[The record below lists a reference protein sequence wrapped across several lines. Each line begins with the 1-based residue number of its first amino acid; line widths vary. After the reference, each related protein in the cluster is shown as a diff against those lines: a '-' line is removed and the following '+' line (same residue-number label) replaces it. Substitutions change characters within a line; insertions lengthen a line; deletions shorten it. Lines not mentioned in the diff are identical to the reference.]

1 MTGGDGDQDSADF
14 ELLFEMDGTA
24 QSVSCMRCGVNYQ
37 AGNTLTVPVPALAS
51 LGITNPITLTVDT
64 VATVNGI
71 PGVITGVS
79 VSSKW
84 PDPIVILPTW
94 HVSTTALNADLL
106 FDFSKVRTY
115 YDNVMKGTQTDAGLA
130 LADFRAGSQTW
141 FRQWDA
147 NGDGKLVKDELTADM
162 PRDGSSCVRQATL
175 KCPKGKQ
182 LVDGAMKKANVCEA
196 CPSGK
201 FSNADDDKPCG
212 LHTVT
217 GWATVASGAVCGSSW
232 NIPELIN
239 MPNSGVKNF
248 GPKTLDACK
257 QACVDLGA
265 ECGAISHGNG
275 ATDRL
280 VQSCFLHRTQTLT
293 DRTYAVHG
301 GVSLTGYT
309 CLHRVHNCAPG
320 KGLQKGTASADG
332 VCISCGAGAVC
343 IDTRASGSGLEG
355 DDNRG
360 SYTNGVSSQCEYF
373 KSKNQ
378 CGTVGEGA
386 WGAACLKTCGLCVAS
401 WDFSAADDDKPC
413 STFTPSCG
421 VGLGVV
427 AGTATASVDRQCETC
442 PPGKFSTADD
452 ANACVFFTV
461 VKCGVGLGTVAGT
474 ATSSVDR
481 QCESCPTGKFSAAGD
496 TYACASF
503 TVTKCGV
510 GEGVVAG
517 TAAASVDRQC
527 ESCPTGCRR
536 RHQVLCPTGKF
547 SAADDAN
554 ACGSFT
560 GATCGVGEGVVAGT
574 ATASADRQC
583 ESCQLGKFST
593 GWAVLT
599 SDSYCNGGNLWHD
612 KASTIVLSNNE
623 CRARCVADS
632 SCNFYMWRYDTGASA
647 DARYTCAGFGTCA
660 STARFDDGDGGNIY
674 VVGATACASFTVTK
688 CGVGLGVVA
697 GTATASVDRQC
708 ESCPTG
714 KFSAAD
720 DVNACGSFTVAK
732 CGVGEGV
739 VAGTATASADRQ
751 CGPCP
756 SGKFSAVLDATAC
769 GPHTTVQTGCPVG
782 KQLVAGTASTDI
794 ACATCPSGKFSAS
807 NDPSLCEPYTVAS
820 CAVGKGMPNANPST
834 EDRVCT
840 ACASGKYSQRDDA
853 TPCYSHAVTKCIP
866 GKELSAGTDAKD
878 GACAPCGVGK
888 FSAADDAEK
897 CVSYVGP
904 VKCVAGKE
912 LVPGSSSKDRICQT
926 CPSGRMSTTDDDAA
940 CQAHAVADCIAGKGM
955 LTVGTPTVDGVC
967 IACSPGQFSAAVD
980 TNGCAGFTVT
990 TCPKGAGVAS
1000 GTATPTT
1007 DRECRLCNSGTFSAT
1022 ADDQACKSYTVGA
1035 CLPGKGLSVATAASD
1050 RSCSPCAPG
1059 TFSAANDANVC
1070 TSYTGPSSC
1079 ALGEGLQY
1087 SATSNRACVPC
1098 AGGSFSAAN
1107 DGNTCVPHTVTNCGA
1122 GKGLSKGS
1130 VTADGVCAPC
1140 GPGNFNAFYDDN
1152 GCAAFAG
1159 PTQCPAGAGLFSGSA
1174 SADRS
1179 CT

>member
-64 VATVNGI
+64 VATVNGV

-175 KCPKGKQ
+175 TCPKGKQ

-293 DRTYAVHG
+293 DRTYQI
-301 GVSLTGYT
+301 TGYT

-421 VGLGVV
+421 VGRGVV
-427 AGTATASVDRQCETC
+427 AGTATATLDRQCENC
-442 PPGKFSTADD
+442 PP
-452 ANACVFFTV
+452 
-461 VKCGVGLGTVAGT
+461 
-474 ATSSVDR
+474 
-481 QCESCPTGKFSAAGD
+481 
-496 TYACASF
+496 
-503 TVTKCGV
+503 
-510 GEGVVAG
+510 
-517 TAAASVDRQC
+517 
-527 ESCPTGCRR
+527 
-536 RHQVLCPTGKF
+536 GKF

-560 GATCGVGEGVVAGT
+560 GARCGVGEGVVAGT

-708 ESCPTG
+708 ETCPPGKFSTADDANACVFFTVVKCGVGLGTVAGTATSSVDRQCESCPTGKFSAAGDTYACASFTVTKCGVGLGVVAGTATASVDRQCGPCPTG

-834 EDRVCT
+834 EDRVCI
-840 ACASGKYSQRDDA
+840 ACASGKYSQRDNA

>member
-64 VATVNGI
+64 VATVNGV

-293 DRTYAVHG
+293 DRTYQIHG

-474 ATSSVDR
+474 AT
-481 QCESCPTGKFSAAGD
+481 
-496 TYACASF
+496 
-503 TVTKCGV
+503 
-510 GEGVVAG
+510 
-517 TAAASVDRQC
+517 ASVDRQC
-527 ESCPTGCRR
+527 GP
-536 RHQVLCPTGKF
+536 
-547 SAADDAN
+547 
-554 ACGSFT
+554 
-560 GATCGVGEGVVAGT
+560 
-574 ATASADRQC
+574 
-583 ESCQLGKFST
+583 
-593 GWAVLT
+593 
-599 SDSYCNGGNLWHD
+599 
-612 KASTIVLSNNE
+612 
-623 CRARCVADS
+623 
-632 SCNFYMWRYDTGASA
+632 
-647 DARYTCAGFGTCA
+647 
-660 STARFDDGDGGNIY
+660 
-674 VVGATACASFTVTK
+674 
-688 CGVGLGVVA
+688 
-697 GTATASVDRQC
+697 
-708 ESCPTG
+708 CPTG

-834 EDRVCT
+834 EDRVCI
-840 ACASGKYSQRDDA
+840 ACASGKYSQRDNA